1 MEIDIN
7 KSRTPVQKKIWLLTY
22 SPAGTYITLDILK
35 KHGIVAD
42 ECHSTSDTIMNYT
55 YIHVPK
61 RCRITTVEKL
71 FTSLRS
77 EYGIVKNDVFGYDC
91 IGSKSKTP
99 GSLKIQEHIVFKML
113 TAHSKEKQP
122 SFSPCTDGEPVLSR
136 GLLFHASEMIEDR
149 SVPLES
155 QTKTQLINY
164 ARRLE
169 EKLKNFEAGT
179 VQRTNAFTAYRDG
192 KPVPTTTL
200 ATLLHYQRHHTM
212 RRTMR
217 RVSRLEERM
226 NEREASG
233 DISGEIYAAWNP
245 VMPSLFKMG
254 FTFKDAKTRVRA
266 LQTAGVLKPFKLVR
280 HAKVPDAR
288 YGIIDARVFLSFNFF
303 CTGASKRPCTSTSPA
318 CACTSARSSSQP
330 LRRMWR
336 SSSTWCLLVLTAAR
350 RRRLSAST

>member
-1 MEIDIN
+1 M
-7 KSRTPVQKKIWLLTY
+7 LTY
-22 SPAGTYITLDILK
+22 CPAGTYITIEMLRE
-35 KHGIVAD
+35 HGIIAD
-42 ECHSTSDTIMNYT
+42 ECHSTSDRVMNYT
-55 YIHVPK
+55 YIHLDK
-61 RCRITTVEKL
+61 RCRITPIEKF
-71 FTSLRS
+71 FTNARDK
-77 EYGIVKNDVFGYDC
+77 YGIVKKEVFGYDS
-91 IGSKSKTP
+91 IGSKSAEP
-99 GSLKIQEHIVFKML
+99 GAAKMQDHIVFKML
-113 TAHSKEKQP
+113 LAHSKEKNP
-122 SFSPCTDGEPVLSR
+122 SFSPCTDGESILKR
-136 GLLFHASEMIEDR
+136 GHLFEAHELFGDSA
-149 SVPLES
+149 VALES
-155 QTKTQLINY
+155 QTKTQVINY
-164 ARRLE
+164 ARLLE

-288 YGIIDARVFLSFNFF
+288 YGIIDAHVLFSFNFF